1 MNSIELIT
9 KYSTK
14 AWDKVYK
21 AEAISSLLDAPE
33 AQMQF
38 TGTKTVKIAKFG
50 ATGLGDYYRNN
61 NGDDRVNSNT
71 PFGYSSGQ
79 VGLTWEEF
87 TIKCDRSAKYQI
99 EQFDN
104 EETDGL
110 TLGAATTEISRTVII
125 PEVDAYC
132 FSTIASYCS
141 ANLGNLVTGS
151 ISNAGGS
158 GKIKP
163 LAALNAALLY
173 FDEREI
179 PAEKQLILV
188 SPRFMNELREDTGE
202 LSRYLMQ
209 SDYSKDVKFTLTS
222 YEGRKFAVVPPQR
235 FRTLIKLTQNGYGW
249 ETGSQDID
257 FMVLATDAVVHVVKY
272 NKVKIISGDMNLAGG
287 NFDGYS
293 IFARVYHDVFVQDN
307 KRMAIYTHVGGFDQ
321 SAASTPKLDIQFKKG
336 TTEVKSLTF
345 FPAERLVAFY
355 ISDAAET
362 VGENVKGTTLKRVK
376 VGDVLDNSAAAVK
389 VYAIEGEKVVA
400 EFTLDKAK
408 AE

>member
-61 NGDDRVNSNT
+61 NGDDRVNNNT

-158 GKIKP
+158 GKTKP

-249 ETGSQDID
+249 DTGSQDID

-345 FPAERLVAFY
+345 FPGDKLVT
-355 ISDAAET
+355 IVTSNAAET
-362 VGENVKGTTLKRVK
+362 VGEKVKGTTLTRVK

-389 VYAIEGEKVVA
+389 VYAIEGENVVA
-400 EFTLDKAK
+400 EFTLAK